1 MSAARNR
8 LAPVG
13 YVIECRGAWLR
24 AQIRSVASVITVTGR
39 LDQTN
44 VEPMIGHLCR
54 FTTLD
59 SPVIIDVKHVDIED
73 NSSALER
80 LVSTFSAQCR
90 HRGIDWALVAEP
102 PSHRCALPA
111 DDRHLL
117 CVDSV
122 ADALHHFVRV
132 IHARPRTPVRE
143 GRGSIGSAQYVE

>member
-1 MSAARNR
+1 
-8 LAPVG
+8 
-13 YVIECRGAWLR
+13 
-24 AQIRSVASVITVTGR
+24 
-39 LDQTN
+39 
-44 VEPMIGHLCR
+44 
-54 FTTLD
+54 
-59 SPVIIDVKHVDIED
+59 VIIDVKHVDIED

-80 LVSTFSAQCR
+80 LVSTFSTQCR

-132 IHARPRTPVRE
+132 IHARPRTPIRE
-143 GRGSIGSAQYVE
+143 GRGSIGSAQYAE